1 MSAKRNRPGWSARAA
16 NGSERGVERSSRRRP
31 ALRAEGW
38 RGLFRR
44 SGGVARLTALALV
57 LCLLPLL
64 VLLLFHQDVAVQAAQ
79 LALPR
84 VPFANNGSSIQA
96 DTCFDT
102 STPTPTPIPCPTATN
117 TPTNTPA
124 PPTNTPLP
132 PTDTATFT
140 ATATDT
146 ATA

>member
-31 ALRAEGW
+31 SLRAEGW

-64 VLLLFHQDVAVQAAQ
+64 VLLLFHQDVAAQSLAYIAAQ
-79 LALPR
+79 APNH
-84 VPFANNGSSIQA
+84 PA
-96 DTCFDT
+96 DTGTTD
-102 STPTPTPIPCPTATN
+102 PDPTATFTN
-117 TPTNTPA
+117 TPTN
-124 PPTNTPLP
+124 
-132 PTDTATFT
+132 
-140 ATATDT
+140 
-146 ATA
+146 